1 MAGPTMIRYACGLFT
16 PGVARRLL
24 TLTTVSALLG
34 GALVMARETGEPC
47 EDGAVRMSIA
57 AIRTAFRT
65 QKPEGLTR
73 ILPAG
78 SKVLVALESFEGS
91 AGYYGPDQVY
101 FILRKM
107 FQDLRT
113 IRFDI
118 EMQTP
123 APGDPPAEPRQT
135 AHCTGTWVYSRREGP
150 PVHTHL
156 HFLLASK
163 NGKWSLM
170 QIREAR

>member
-1 MAGPTMIRYACGLFT
+1 MIPRARGT
-16 PGVARRLL
+16 PLKRAARLL
-24 TLTTVSALLG
+24 LALTTLSVLLD
-34 GALVMARETGEPC
+34 GAVLVARETADAGEDAP
-47 EDGAVRMSIA
+47 VRLSMA

-78 SKVLVALESFEGS
+78 GKVLVALESFDGS

-123 APGDPPAEPRQT
+123 ASGDPPGESPQT
-135 AHCTGTWVYSRREGP
+135 AHCTGTWVYSRREEA
-150 PVHTHL
+150 PVQTRL